1 MLKYFTYL
9 FFLLYV
15 AFMPHSMSAQALYT
29 VISAP
34 EFKQQIES
42 NTSKYV
48 IDVRTQAEYNT
59 KHIIGAQ
66 NIDMYQTDFLAVLKT
81 LDINKPIYIYCLSGA
96 RSSISSSV
104 FKEAGFKKIYELQ
117 GGLMNWENYQYAVK
131 TEKESQIVP
140 EITLDIFEKLLS
152 TDTLVM
158 VDVYAPWCLPCKTMS
173 PLIEEVSNEYK
184 STLKLIKLNADIDL
198 EVYRK
203 LNVESIP
210 ALLFYIN
217 HKLVMQH
224 IGVINKD
231 GLVKLIKT
239 L

>member
-1 MLKYFTYL
+1 
-9 FFLLYV
+9 
-15 AFMPHSMSAQALYT
+15 
-29 VISAP
+29 
-34 EFKQQIES
+34 
-42 NTSKYV
+42 
-48 IDVRTQAEYNT
+48 
-59 KHIIGAQ
+59 
-66 NIDMYQTDFLAVLKT
+66 
-81 LDINKPIYIYCLSGA
+81 
-96 RSSISSSV
+96 
-104 FKEAGFKKIYELQ
+104 
-117 GGLMNWENYQYAVK
+117 MNWENYQYAVK